1 MRYFLSLL
9 FTLCL
14 MSGSA
19 SAQDSLPADGF
30 LGDIGPSTEEERKN
44 AKGLVLEMPKPPAPT
59 HFGENGEVVLIQY
72 GKDEM
77 RISGTQNRFIDGRV
91 YTENEA
97 IEILELH
104 YQRHQPPLQYAI
116 HRNVE
121 SRSVMRFHKLLKTI
135 TPDVSL
141 FILREP

>member
-1 MRYFLSLL
+1 MYAKTAKKLEENLRDLNSH
-9 FTLCL
+9 
-14 MSGSA
+14 
-19 SAQDSLPADGF
+19 LP
-30 LGDIGPSTEEERKN
+30 KN
-44 AKGLVLEMPKPPAPT
+44 AKTIVSTKSKA
-59 HFGENGEVVLIQY
+59 
-72 GKDEM
+72 
-77 RISGTQNRFIDGRV
+77 TQNRFIDGRV

-121 SRSVMRFHKLLKTI
+121 TRSMMRFHKLLKTI

-141 FILREP
+141 FILQEP